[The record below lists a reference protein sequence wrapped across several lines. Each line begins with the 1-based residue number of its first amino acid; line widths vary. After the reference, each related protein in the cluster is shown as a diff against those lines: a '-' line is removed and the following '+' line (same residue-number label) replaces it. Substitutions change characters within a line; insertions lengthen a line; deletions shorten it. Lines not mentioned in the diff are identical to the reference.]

1 METTERRSRV
11 PLLVSR
17 ILRVRREALQAEAM
31 SGIVLS
37 IDPSIRNTGW
47 AQFRG
52 GEKQGSGV
60 IRTQG
65 TDDFARIR
73 SIVGAVMLL
82 IPSGGCDVVIEVP
95 PAFTYARSARGAKGL
110 NAGSMQK
117 LNWVVGAICTAAALR
132 CSRVHP
138 VSPAEWKGCRSK
150 AWDKAISGKRSSD
163 EADAIG
169 IGEWWL
175 RIGGR
180 VRT

>member
-1 METTERRSRV
+1 
-11 PLLVSR
+11 
-17 ILRVRREALQAEAM
+17 M
-31 SGIVLS
+31 SVFVLS

-52 GEKQGSGV
+52 DEKQGSGV

-73 SIVGAVMLL
+73 SIVDAVMLL
-82 IPSGGCDVVIEVP
+82 IPSGGCDVVVEVP
-95 PAFTYARSARGAKGL
+95 PAFTYARSARGGKGL
-110 NAGSMQK
+110 NAASMQK
-117 LNWVVGAICTAAALR
+117 LNWVVGAICTAASLR
-132 CSRVHP
+132 SSSVHS
-138 VSPAEWKGCRSK
+138 VSPAEWKGRRNK

-175 RIGGR
+175 RIGCQLR
-180 VRT
+180 RNPLR